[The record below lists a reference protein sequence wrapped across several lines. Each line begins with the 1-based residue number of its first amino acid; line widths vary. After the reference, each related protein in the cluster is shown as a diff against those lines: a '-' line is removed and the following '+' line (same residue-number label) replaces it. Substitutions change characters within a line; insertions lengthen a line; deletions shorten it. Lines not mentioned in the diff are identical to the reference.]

1 MQKFDFSE
9 VKDPGIYYIK
19 YGNVKTN
26 NFLIDKTVYNHIT
39 DATTD
44 VWIPIHMNHVTV
56 NEGYRIWH
64 GEPFKEGYLQA
75 SPSTDHFDLHSQ
87 GPTTDTKYKALELI
101 PGLNVGGYFDA
112 GDFDIETGA
121 NINVVQNFVRTW
133 EALQAV
139 TRRNIRQ
146 RKTTLRRSPPPGQY
160 SRHYPIHRAWRIEPC
175 GTSREY
181 RAHVTDSFQFRTR
194 QPSPPGRCGIHHRR
208 TPTMTPKLAPL

>member
-1 MQKFDFSE
+1 MQIRLFRSE
-9 VKDPGIYYIK
+9 GSGHILHQVRQCENKQFPHRQ
-19 YGNVKTN
+19 
-26 NFLIDKTVYNHIT
+26 TVYNHIT

-75 SPSTDHFDLHSQ
+75 PPSTDHFDLHSQ

-121 NINVVQNFVRTW
+121 NINVVQNLS
-133 EALQAV
+133 E
-139 TRRNIRQ
+139 
-146 RKTTLRRSPPPGQY
+146 PGSSS
-160 SRHYPIHRAWRIEPC
+160 SRYATKHSSAKNNA
-175 GTSREY
+175 T
-181 RAHVTDSFQFRTR
+181 
-194 QPSPPGRCGIHHRR
+194 
-208 TPTMTPKLAPL
+208 

>member
-1 MQKFDFSE
+1 MWGAYFKYNYAKFDFSE

-75 SPSTDHFDLHSQ
+75 PPSTDHFDLHSQ

-121 NINVVQNFVRTW
+121 NINVVQNLS
-133 EALQAV
+133 E
-139 TRRNIRQ
+139 
-146 RKTTLRRSPPPGQY
+146 PGSSS
-160 SRHYPIHRAWRIEPC
+160 SRYATKHSSAKNNA
-175 GTSREY
+175 T
-181 RAHVTDSFQFRTR
+181 
-194 QPSPPGRCGIHHRR
+194 
-208 TPTMTPKLAPL
+208 